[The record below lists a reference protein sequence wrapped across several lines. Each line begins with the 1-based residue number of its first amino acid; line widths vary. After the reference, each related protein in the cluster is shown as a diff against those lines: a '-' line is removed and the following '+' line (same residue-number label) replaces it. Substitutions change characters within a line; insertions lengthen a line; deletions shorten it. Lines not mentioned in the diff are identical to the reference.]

1 MAAPILIDANTW
13 AAHWRMVES
22 ELDYT
27 CRSLDL
33 TVWLHDLGAASA
45 RLLLDAVA
53 PTAGD
58 DLVHGAVA
66 VWTADGAF
74 IATDGSQCLAT
85 PLPSPVG

>member
-45 RLLLDAVA
+45 RLLLDDPPDLPGAHRI
-53 PTAGD
+53 AG
-58 DLVHGAVA
+58 L
-66 VWTADGAF
+66 
-74 IATDGSQCLAT
+74 
-85 PLPSPVG
+85 